1 MSQESQ
7 ANTSSSQTQSSEY
20 EVLQAQVR
28 ENPRDVDAWLKLVDV
43 AEESKDFE
51 RINQTYEALLEAF
64 PNSSS
69 AQIPYIRHILE
80 SSSPTKYQYAEGLFK
95 RSLKT
100 SPFVDL
106 WKYYLR
112 YVQQMNTAPTNKDT
126 VRKAYEFALNHIG
139 HDKESGSIWS
149 DYIQFLKDLEAATPW
164 EEGQK
169 NDAIRKAYQRVVQIP
184 TDNVKR
190 LWEEWQE
197 WENGLNKIT
206 AKKLISDA
214 TPAHMQA
221 RTVLN
226 ALQEHL
232 TVLFP
237 PAPPSK
243 HRNAIVLPRVP
254 TFASGEKALVARWRA
269 YLKWE
274 ESNPLEIEE
283 KDKAQLHS
291 RLQSVYRKAIVRM
304 RFYPEI
310 WFMAYVWTMS
320 LSEDQTLPEA
330 KRKEKKDEA
339 LNILKAGSEANPTSF
354 LLNFAYVELQEAN
367 NNIEEVH
374 TTFDKFFAGLRKNLD
389 AVEARLAAKASQSQ
403 SQSQPSEQSQQPPT
417 PVGAEDAFVPA
428 PSSQQTNGGEIKD
441 AKPAKD
447 QELRDR
453 RTEYGVAWIVYM
465 RFARRAEGVKSARTV
480 FGKSRK
486 DRWTPWEVYEAAALM
501 EYHCTKAADVA
512 GRIFERGMETFPDEV
527 ELALRYLGFLI
538 TINDDANARA
548 LFERAVNNFPAEK
561 ARSIWDRWAR
571 YEYQYGTLEACH
583 LLEKR
588 MAEVYPQDPPIKR
601 FAERHKYLGCDAI
614 AVRDLGFT
622 FGGRGNGSANKTEV
636 QPTASPGTQ
645 QSQPV
650 PQTPAKRPSSPD
662 HRRRDESRSSS
673 DYPPSKRQRPVSPAR
688 GHDRDR
694 WGDGARGRG
703 GRYASPSPWD
713 RERERE
719 GPPGRRYDN
728 KERDEDKNVSVPPVV
743 SWFLGMLPAPGS
755 FDGPVFRNDDLMQVF
770 RGAVIPSSTPGG
782 RPRSPPPPPR
792 GGGRPPPDYSPY
804 TGPGGGR
811 RGRY

>member
-1 MSQESQ
+1 MSQDSQ
-7 ANTSSSQTQSSEY
+7 ASSSSASQSSEP
-20 EVLQAQVR
+20 EALQTQVK

-69 AQIPYIRHILE
+69 AQIPYIRHVLE

-112 YVQQMNTAPTNKDT
+112 YVQQMNTAAATKDT

-139 HDKESGSIWS
+139 HDKESGSMWS
-149 DYIQFLKDLEAATPW
+149 DYLQFLKDLDATTPW

-184 TDNVKR
+184 TENVKR

-226 ALQEHL
+226 TLQEHL
-232 TVLFP
+232 IVLFP
-237 PAPPSK
+237 PPPPSK
-243 HRNAIVLPRVP
+243 HRSSIWLPRVP
-254 TFASGEKALVARWRA
+254 TFAAGEKALVARWRA

-291 RLQSVYRKAIVRM
+291 RLQSVYRKAVVRM

-320 LSEDQTLPEA
+320 LSDDQSLQEA

-339 LNILKAGSEANPTSF
+339 LNILKSGIEANPTSF

-367 NNIEEVH
+367 SSFEEVH
-374 TTFDKFFAGLRKNLD
+374 ATFDKFFIGLRKNLE
-389 AVEARLAAKASQSQ
+389 AAEARLNAVKSQS
-403 SQSQPSEQSQQPPT
+403 PDQSQQPST
-417 PVGAEDAFVPA
+417 PVGVEDSFVIP
-428 PSSQQTNGGEIKD
+428 PSASQQTNGGEHKET
-441 AKPAKD
+441 KPAKD

-453 RTEYGVAWIVYM
+453 RTEFGVAWIVYM
-465 RFARRAEGVKSARTV
+465 RFARRAEGVKAARTV

-548 LFERAVNNFPAEK
+548 LFERAVNNFPPEK
-561 ARSIWDRWAR
+561 ARPIWDRWAR

-588 MAEVYPQDPPIKR
+588 IGEVYPQDPPIKR

-622 FGGRGNGSANKTEV
+622 FGGRGSGSANKTEV
-636 QPTASPGTQ
+636 QPSASPIVQ
-645 QSQPV
+645 QSSQAAQQAP
-650 PQTPAKRPSSPD
+650 TKRPPSPD
-662 HRRRDESRSSS
+662 HRRRDESRSSA
-673 DYPPSKRQRPVSPAR
+673 DYPPSKRQRPASPTR
-688 GHDRDR
+688 GHDRER
-694 WGDGARGRG
+694 LGDGRGRG
-703 GRYASPSPWD
+703 RYGSPSPWD
-713 RERERE
+713 RERERD
-719 GPPGRRYDN
+719 GPHGRRYDR
-728 KERDEDKNVSVPPVV
+728 ERDEDKNVTLPPVL
-743 SWFLGMLPAPGS
+743 SWFVGMLPSPSS
-755 FDGPVFRNDDLMQVF
+755 FDGPVFRTDDLMQVF
-770 RGAVIPSSTPGG
+770 RGAVIPSSTGAV
-782 RPRSPPPPPR
+782 RPRSPPPPLR